1 MKYDLLSV
9 NHIVTWFEETLR
21 LFEAIT
27 NKLKQ
32 KCNFKLVSHKNV
44 VHTTLQ
50 VMNDDFDNCINKT
63 MFRQKHDTLSKF
75 IGCYIPL

>member
-1 MKYDLLSV
+1 MKYDSLSV

-32 KCNFKLVSHKNV
+32 KCNFKLVIHKNV
-44 VHTTLQ
+44 VHTTL
-50 VMNDDFDNCINKT
+50 
-63 MFRQKHDTLSKF
+63 
-75 IGCYIPL
+75 